1 MKEILSALFL
11 LLVSILHS
19 QNIIRGKVINQEDNQ
34 PMSGAQLNFASK
46 MPLQLKTDNKGEF
59 VAELALNNDF
69 DLTAAKDKFFKSMP
83 IKVSS
88 VGVTNDT
95 TVQVTIYLTPIPDE
109 NVELTLQGIYYDL
122 DKADIRPDAAKVLD
136 SLASILTNNPTL
148 VIELASH
155 TDSRA
160 DEAYNLKL
168 SQRRAQSCVDYLV
181 KKGIAKARL
190 QAVGYGESK
199 LINDCADGVDCT
211 EEQHQENRRT
221 TFRVLNTDYKGK

>member
-1 MKEILSALFL
+1 
-11 LLVSILHS
+11 
-19 QNIIRGKVINQEDNQ
+19 
-34 PMSGAQLNFASK
+34 
-46 MPLQLKTDNKGEF
+46 
-59 VAELALNNDF
+59 
-69 DLTAAKDKFFKSMP
+69 
-83 IKVSS
+83 
-88 VGVTNDT
+88 
-95 TVQVTIYLTPIPDE
+95 VQVTIYLTPIPDE
-109 NVELTLQGIYYDL
+109 SVELTLSGIYYDL

-136 SLASILTNNPTL
+136 SLATILINNPTL

-155 TDSRA
+155 TDSRS